1 MGINDSVTELED
13 SLKGFDKLL
22 VQSNKDALKLKASL
36 SGMDKIVS
44 GDNYQIISRFL
55 SGTGA
60 WKVLNKAKAT
70 VMTMI
75 QLVSVQERAAL
86 QDNLRMKE
94 MANLIKDRRELLKL
108 ESHFKKAALNQD
120 KELIET
126 LKEKSDVFA
135 SQAMIVGDDKAL
147 KEMLRRIKK
156 SKGLLNK
163 ILGKGKISG
172 KTIVEDPMSKNIL
185 DSNLLQTAAIAGGF
199 YLNQKFLKQM
209 AQSSGFIERY
219 MDEQNDKLEILGKQ
233 FDSENES
240 PTQTQEGMQAYMDKK
255 FAFVSEQIG
264 FKVTKAS
271 EKSSP
276 NTGGVEWGNPKL
288 DMTDAEEMFTQSS
301 KIFKN
306 ITLDPRKWVSHGMD
320 YVKNLKDVSGETHE
334 NNWKAIDERKK
345 LFKLEKKLKEVGAEK
360 KIVALQQQIAIN
372 KAAGHDSPRL
382 EAELAPLQE
391 HMTYLNNMFDEQR
404 NLIQTSGKDKQDKR
418 VKRLSSALG
427 FKTDEEK
434 EKYAETLMKRRKLFK
449 RIWQKPVLKIR
460 ESIEENGGVFAAIGD
475 FLDEGLVK
483 LVEFTSKMVG
493 YLKKAFIY
501 LGLMLLALF
510 VLYRVFKS
518 AGVREA
524 LAKIWE
530 DTKNFYTNYLVPPL
544 MMIWDGLSQIIKGFQ
559 EGKFYLVLLGL
570 LQIFGGLIIFSL
582 QLMSL
587 TFQVG
592 LRLLKESLIG
602 IYNWLFKSGDNMR
615 KTASKIGYIASAIIF
630 LVAFFMGGWVLALAG
645 AIVLGLSMLL
655 EHLSFFAGGGTT
667 TGGLSVVGEK
677 GPELVKLPVG
687 SRVHSNVDSRK
698 MLAGGNTTNNITVQ
712 VTGRVGASDSEI
724 KDIADKLSRELNNRM
739 NRTGSAVSGF

>member
-22 VQSNKDALKLKASL
+22 VQSNKDALKLKANL
-36 SGMDKIVS
+36 SGLDKIVS

-108 ESHFKKAALNQD
+108 ESKFKEASLSKD
-120 KELIET
+120 KDLIET

-135 SQAMIVGDDKAL
+135 AQAMVVGDDKAL

-172 KTIVEDPMSKNIL
+172 KTVVEDPMSKNIL
-185 DSNLLQTAAIAGGF
+185 DSNLIQTAAIAGGF
-199 YLNQKFLKQM
+199 YMNQKFLKQM
-209 AQSSGFIERY
+209 AKSSGFIGQY
-219 MDEQNDKLEILGKQ
+219 TKEQNDKIKELVDKFDMENPDIAGGMTADEKEKHKQ
-233 FDSENES
+233 AKLDLI
-240 PTQTQEGMQAYMDKK
+240 KK
-255 FAFVSEQIG
+255 EMGIKVSKID
-264 FKVTKAS
+264 AS
-271 EKSSP
+271 
-276 NTGGVEWGNPKL
+276 GYPKL
-288 DMTDAEEMFTQSS
+288 DKTEGEALLKQSS

-306 ITLDPRKWVSHGMD
+306 ITLDPRKLFSGGMD
-320 YVKNLKDVSGETHE
+320 YVKNLKDVSDETHE
-334 NNWKAIDERKK
+334 NEWKAIDERKE
-345 LFKLEKKLKEVGAEK
+345 LFKIEKKLKKAGVEK
-360 KIVALQQQIAIN
+360 GLAARQQQIAIN

-382 EAELAPLQE
+382 EAELASMSE
-391 HMTYLNNMFDEQR
+391 HLAFLNDKFEGQR

-427 FKTDEEK
+427 FKTDEET
-434 EKYAETLMKRRKLFK
+434 EKFNETIMKRKKLFN
-449 RIWQKPVLKIR
+449 RIWQKPVLKVR
-460 ESIEENGGVFAAIGD
+460 KSIEENGGVFAAIGD

-510 VLYRVFKS
+510 VLYRVFKN

-530 DTKNFYTNYLVPPL
+530 DTKVFYQNYLLPPL
-544 MMIWDGLSQIIKGFQ
+544 MMVWAGLEQIIKGFK
-559 EGKFYLVLLGL
+559 EGKFYLVILGL
-570 LQIFGGLIIFSL
+570 LKIFGGLIIFSL
-582 QLMSL
+582 QLMRLGITIALKLLLLSI
-587 TFQVG
+587 VG
-592 LRLLKESLIG
+592 IG
-602 IYNWLFKSGDNMR
+602 KWLFGQGQSLKQTTM
-615 KTASKIGYIASAIIF
+615 KLGYIASAILF
-630 LVAFFMGGWVLALAG
+630 LVAFFTGLWIPVLIG
-645 AIVLGLSMLL
+645 AIILGISMLL
-655 EHLSFFAGGGTT
+655 EGMKFWAGVEP
-667 TGGLSVVGEK
+667 L
-677 GPELVKLPVG
+677 
-687 SRVHSNVDSRK
+687 HQDY
-698 MLAGGNTTNNITVQ
+698 Q
-712 VTGRVGASDSEI
+712 
-724 KDIADKLSRELNNRM
+724 
-739 NRTGSAVSGF
+739 

>member
-1 MGINDSVTELED
+1 MGITDEISDLEN
-13 SLKGFDKLL
+13 SLKGVDKLL
-22 VQSNKDALKLKASL
+22 VQSNKDALMLKSSL
-36 SGMDKIVS
+36 GGINAFVGGK
-44 GDNYQIISRFL
+44 NYEIISRFL

-70 VMTMI
+70 VLTMI

-86 QDNLRMKE
+86 QDNIRMKE
-94 MANLIKDRRELLKL
+94 MAKIIKERKELIKL
-108 ESHFKKAALNQD
+108 ESQFKKASLNQD
-120 KELIET
+120 KELIEK

-135 SQAMIVGDDKAL
+135 AQAILVGDDKAMKEIL
-147 KEMLRRIKK
+147 KRIKK

-163 ILGKGKISG
+163 ILGKGKVSG
-172 KTIVEDPMSKNIL
+172 KTLTEDPMNKNIL
-185 DSNLLQTAAIAGGF
+185 DSNLIQTAAIVAGTVV
-199 YLNQKFLKQM
+199 NRKFLKSIMNDARVTSKMLKSRKDQIAALTVDFQEVWNNMPQETLEGKPVDYDKELLKFVNEMSEMHITSLTPKLEDIQNELGLVADNLGKYSLNPKKLMEQGMEYINNIADLGAADYKNRMDTLEANKKIRGAAEEYMAELYRSNNFEQLQKIDPIGTRTQLVNAGEMAIGGQM
-209 AQSSGFIERY
+209 PEQTLPPELVALIDTATALEKALSDRRNERSETRLERQKAAFGRT
-219 MDEQNDKLEILGKQ
+219 DEQ
-233 FDSENES
+233 
-240 PTQTQEGMQAYMDKK
+240 
-255 FAFVSEQIG
+255 
-264 FKVTKAS
+264 
-271 EKSSP
+271 
-276 NTGGVEWGNPKL
+276 
-288 DMTDAEEMFTQSS
+288 
-301 KIFKN
+301 
-306 ITLDPRKWVSHGMD
+306 
-320 YVKNLKDVSGETHE
+320 
-334 NNWKAIDERKK
+334 
-345 LFKLEKKLKEVGAEK
+345 
-360 KIVALQQQIAIN
+360 
-372 KAAGHDSPRL
+372 
-382 EAELAPLQE
+382 
-391 HMTYLNNMFDEQR
+391 
-404 NLIQTSGKDKQDKR
+404 
-418 VKRLSSALG
+418 
-427 FKTDEEK
+427 K
-434 EKYAETLMKRRKLFK
+434 EKWSETLMKRRKIFK
-449 RIWQKPVLKIR
+449 RIYEKPYLKIR
-460 ESIEENGGVFAAIGD
+460 EGIENNGGITGAIGEWME
-475 FLDEGLVK
+475 EGGTK
-483 LVEFTSKMVG
+483 IVEFTGKILSFT
-493 YLKKAFIY
+493 KKAFIY